1 MRKAMQ
7 IRTAKDI
14 GALIRDQRKNQKLD
28 QAELAKKVGVNRRW
42 VLEVERGKPRAE
54 IGLVLKTLDALGLTL
69 SIELEAAARRR
80 GGGEVESVD
89 IDAIIENARKPKT

>member
-1 MRKAMQ
+1 MQ

-14 GALIRDQRKNQKLD
+14 GALIRDQRKKQKLD

-54 IGLVLKTLDALGLTL
+54 ISLILKTFDALGLTL
-69 SIELEAAARRR
+69 SIEGEAAARRR
-80 GGGEVESVD
+80 GGREIQSVD
-89 IDAIIENARKPKT
+89 IDAIIENAKRPKP

>member
-1 MRKAMQ
+1 MQ

-14 GALIRDQRKNQKLD
+14 GALIRDKRKSQKLD
-28 QAELAKKVGVNRRW
+28 QAELAAKVGVNRRW

-69 SIELEAAARRR
+69 SIEGETAARRR
-80 GGGEVESVD
+80 GGREIELVD
-89 IDAIIENARKPKT
+89 IDAVIENAKRPKP

>member
-1 MRKAMQ
+1 MQ

-14 GALIRDQRKNQKLD
+14 GALIRDQRKIQKLD
-28 QAELAKKVGVNRRW
+28 QAELASKVGVNRRW

-69 SIELEAAARRR
+69 SIERDAGARRR
-80 GGGEVESVD
+80 GGREIEPVD
-89 IDAIIENARKPKT
+89 IDAIVENARRLKT

>member
-7 IRTAKDI
+7 IRTAKDV
-14 GALIRDQRKNQKLD
+14 GALIRDKRKAQKLD

-69 SIELEAAARRR
+69 SIAGDAGPRRR
-80 GGGEVESVD
+80 SGREIEPVD
-89 IDAIIENARKPKT
+89 IDAIIENARRPKT

>member
-1 MRKAMQ
+1 MQ

-28 QAELAKKVGVNRRW
+28 QAELAEKVGVNRRW

-69 SIELEAAARRR
+69 SIEGEAVKRRP
-80 GGGEVESVD
+80 GGREIESVD
-89 IDAIIENARKPKT
+89 IDAIIENAKRPKP

>member
-1 MRKAMQ
+1 MQ

-14 GALIRDQRKNQKLD
+14 GALIRDKRKNQKLD

-54 IGLVLKTLDALGLTL
+54 IGLILKTLDALGLTV
-69 SIELEAAARRR
+69 SIDVEAAARRR
-80 GGGEVESVD
+80 GDREIEPVD
-89 IDAIIENARKPKT
+89 IDAIIENAKRPKR

>member
-1 MRKAMQ
+1 MQ

-14 GALIRDQRKNQKLD
+14 GALIRDQRKKQKLD
-28 QAELAKKVGVNRRW
+28 QAELARKVGVNRRW

-69 SIELEAAARRR
+69 SIEGEAVKRRR
-80 GGGEVESVD
+80 GGREIESVD
-89 IDAIIENARKPKT
+89 IDAIIENAKRPKP

>member
-1 MRKAMQ
+1 MQ

-14 GALIRDQRKNQKLD
+14 GALIRDKRKNQKLD

-54 IGLVLKTLDALGLTL
+54 IGLVLQTLDALGLTV
-69 SIELEAAARRR
+69 SIDVEAAARRR
-80 GGGEVESVD
+80 GDREIEPVD
-89 IDAIIENARKPKT
+89 IDAIIENAKRPKR

>member
-1 MRKAMQ
+1 MQ

-14 GALIRDQRKNQKLD
+14 GALIRDQRKKQRLG

-54 IGLVLKTLDALGLTL
+54 IGLILKTLDALGLSL
-69 SIELEAAARRR
+69 SVESGVAARRR
-80 GGGEVESVD
+80 SGREIQSVD
-89 IDAIIENARKPKT
+89 IDAIIENAKRPKP

>member
-1 MRKAMQ
+1 MQ

-14 GALIRDQRKNQKLD
+14 GALIRDQRKTQKLD
-28 QAELAKKVGVNRRW
+28 QVELAEKVGVNRRW

-69 SIELEAAARRR
+69 SIESHAAARRR
-80 GGGEVESVD
+80 GGREIEPVD
-89 IDAIIENARKPKT
+89 IDAIIENAKRPKP

>member
-1 MRKAMQ
+1 MQ

-14 GALIRDQRKNQKLD
+14 GSLIRDQRKKQKLD
-28 QAELAKKVGVNRRW
+28 QAELAEKIGANRRW

-69 SIELEAAARRR
+69 SIQGEAAAHRR
-80 GGGEVESVD
+80 GGSEIESVD
-89 IDAIIENARKPKT
+89 IDAIIENAKRPKP

>member
-1 MRKAMQ
+1 MQ
-7 IRTAKDI
+7 IRTASDI

-54 IGLVLKTLDALGLTL
+54 VGLVLKTLDALGLTL
-69 SIELEAAARRR
+69 LIEGQTAARRR
-80 GGGEVESVD
+80 GGREIESVD
-89 IDAIIENARKPKT
+89 IDAIVENAKRPKR

>member
-54 IGLVLKTLDALGLTL
+54 IGLVLKTLDALRLTL
-69 SIELEAAARRR
+69 SIEGGALTHRRAGR
-80 GGGEVESVD
+80 DIESVD
-89 IDAIIENARKPKT
+89 IDAIIENAKRPKP

>member
-1 MRKAMQ
+1 MQ
-7 IRTAKDI
+7 IRTASDI

-54 IGLVLKTLDALGLTL
+54 VGLVLKTLDALGLTL
-69 SIELEAAARRR
+69 LIEGETAARRR
-80 GGGEVESVD
+80 GGREIESVD
-89 IDAIIENARKPKT
+89 IDAIVENAKRPKR

>member
-1 MRKAMQ
+1 MQ

-28 QAELAKKVGVNRRW
+28 QAELAKKIGVNRRW

-54 IGLVLKTLDALGLTL
+54 IGLVLKALDALGLTL
-69 SIELEAAARRR
+69 SIEREAAARRR
-80 GGGEVESVD
+80 AGGEIESVD
-89 IDAIIENARKPKT
+89 IDAIIENARRPKT

>member
-14 GALIRDQRKNQKLD
+14 GALIRDKRKTQKLD
-28 QAELAKKVGVNRRW
+28 QAELARKVGVNRRW

-69 SIELEAAARRR
+69 SVEGEADARRR
-80 GGGEVESVD
+80 SGRRIESVD
-89 IDAIIENARKPKT
+89 IDAIIENAKRPKP